1 MRRLTADELRRRTLQ
16 RQFPSID
23 GRQPEAV
30 LELFNRLGP
39 IQSQVPRAP
48 FLTVSSRLPGVSY
61 ETINGLFEEHRLLKT
76 SNLRGTVHTSTRE
89 QFGWLDAV
97 ARRGRAAQLRNYLKL
112 DRLAPEDVVAEV
124 EAFTSGEWRARADIV
139 AHLREW
145 LVERKSPASA
155 AAVQDTLPESLLW
168 GHSGL
173 LRRPRDHRWEK
184 RTDIYHQRARSL
196 LPELETYEFS
206 TALKALVR
214 VHLGSYGPATRDDLS
229 FFLGTTLGAVDAAV
243 RDLDDEV
250 VQLAGPDDMD
260 YLDLADLP
268 TDGQQ
273 DPGLRLLPEFDGL
286 LVGYA
291 RKNRAR
297 FLTEQQLPSVW
308 AIVNGLFA
316 PIVLY
321 RGRIVATWKTLTS
334 GRRTD
339 IEVRMLDPHPP
350 VPEHLLADAVKATE
364 QALALTIV
372 DLRVVAAK

>member
-1 MRRLTADELRRRTLQ
+1 MSGGHERTSWLTSASRWSNGSRPQVRLRCRT
-16 RQFPSID
+16 RC
-23 GRQPEAV
+23 
-30 LELFNRLGP
+30 
-39 IQSQVPRAP
+39 
-48 FLTVSSRLPGVSY
+48 
-61 ETINGLFEEHRLLKT
+61 
-76 SNLRGTVHTSTRE
+76 
-89 QFGWLDAV
+89 
-97 ARRGRAAQLRNYLKL
+97 
-112 DRLAPEDVVAEV
+112 
-124 EAFTSGEWRARADIV
+124 
-139 AHLREW
+139 
-145 LVERKSPASA
+145 
-155 AAVQDTLPESLLW
+155 PESLLW

-250 VQLAGPDDMD
+250 VQLAGPNDMD

-308 AIVNGLFA
+308 AIVNGLLA
-316 PIVLY
+316 PIVVY
-321 RGRIVATWKTLTS
+321 RGRIVATWKALTS

-350 VPEHLLADAVKATE
+350 LPEHLFADAVKATE
-364 QALALTIV
+364 QALALTIG
-372 DLRVVAAK
+372 DLRVLAAK